1 MWRVWVGFNISH
13 GVGRC
18 FSPVVFSTGDGAA
31 LRWQRLGAYQ
41 EPQRHYHRLQRLA
54 ESPALLAEAIKGGQ
68 SGKRGYLHRRSPGFY
83 PGYEVSR
90 SAGLVGDR
98 ARSRPCLGNT
108 GFRHFLAPHPWGRRR
123 AAAFPTF
130 MWRAPRGECS
140 RQGCPGKHGQK
151 LAPRSDLLRYGDNSG
166 LAYKH
171 RLYGAGV
178 TQRRIR

>member
-98 ARSRPCLGNT
+98 ARSPMLGKY
-108 GFRHFLAPHPWGRRR
+108 RLP
-123 AAAFPTF
+123 AFFSPPSMGSPTSCGISHIYVAC
-130 MWRAPRGECS
+130 APRRMQPAGLP
-140 RQGCPGKHGQK
+140 RQARAKARPEVGP
-151 LAPRSDLLRYGDNSG
+151 PRVWRQFWPC
-166 LAYKH
+166 
-171 RLYGAGV
+171 V
-178 TQRRIR
+178 